1 MALRGPRPTSRLGS
15 DFFGKRVLPSSAHVL
30 VTCLEDGKERGSRL
44 ARFFFFIDM
53 VLCMCVVW
61 GFLFINMVLCVC
73 VVWGFLFISMF
84 CVCGLGVVLSTMK
97 KNAKHLKKRG
107 WEGVAELT
115 AKSRRACERGS
126 ERIRACEAHKV
137 QKKKKF
143 KHKGK

>member
-44 ARFFFFIDM
+44 ARFFFFID
-53 VLCMCVVW
+53 
-61 GFLFINMVLCVC
+61 MVLCVC